1 MYTADKIAERNKS
14 FQQVLGNEDY
24 NNIKEQNTVV
34 LRKKKRLE
42 HISKRRADM
51 LLQNKPLDH
60 DMTQSENLEFPS
72 FLVSD
77 SLKSKYQNLATDS
90 MSSTQRLSHLITY
103 LKISKLNPDLELVNC
118 LNRLMMRTKN
128 FPYEKVFDQELISC
142 ILVCLETEDNDL
154 IYECFQILANI
165 FWDDPAQIINYFLDM
180 NVVGLSLKFIQ
191 GLHSEIITES
201 ALWTLAN
208 LMADHKNVARE
219 IYVCG
224 IWRQILKFCFY
235 DSYTLRGTAQWTIC
249 NLSKSKCFSPQEKEE
264 VASVCKVSI
273 GSDNEGCIKEAAW
286 TLFYLSED
294 DESLFYFLFTSGIV
308 QNLFPLI
315 KYHDKEIQL
324 ASLKIF
330 GNISTSSNNDYFIS
344 LIDLSFLPNLSTLLT
359 HPDKKIKSEVLFIF
373 SNFLYSSPPVV
384 LHVVQ
389 LPAFKILS
397 DFLNSSDFR
406 LKKEAICG
414 VCNAA
419 CSNDWEIIKILIEM
433 GLIPKVVSCLN
444 HQNHEVVYW
453 VLDAIYS
460 VLSTMRFNK
469 DFDELVEFVNEL
481 QNMNEFERVNNL
493 VYSHNMKISQKSGD
507 ILNFFNF
514 S

>member
-24 NNIKEQNTVV
+24 TNIKEHNSVV

-51 LLQNKPLDH
+51 LQQNKSSDH
-60 DMTQSENLEFPS
+60 DMAQSENLEFPS
-72 FLVSD
+72 FLVSN
-77 SLKSKYQNLATDS
+77 SLKSKYQNLAIES

-103 LKISKLNPDLELVNC
+103 LKLSKSHPDLELISC

-128 FPYEKVFDQELISC
+128 FPYEKVFDQELIIC
-142 ILVCLETEDNDL
+142 ILECLETQDDDL
-154 IYECFQILANI
+154 IYECFQIIANI
-165 FWDDPAQIINYFLDM
+165 FWDDPAQIINYFLEM
-180 NVVGLSLKFIQ
+180 NVVGLSFKFIQ

-219 IYVCG
+219 IYVSG
-224 IWRQILKFCFY
+224 IWRQIIKFCFY
-235 DSYTLRGTAQWTIC
+235 NSYTLRGTAQWTIC
-249 NLSKSKCFSPQEKEE
+249 NLSKSKCFSQQEKEE
-264 VASVCKVSI
+264 VANVCKVSI

-294 DESLFYFLFTSGIV
+294 DENFLYFLFTSGIA
-308 QNLFPLI
+308 QNLLPLL
-315 KYHDKEIQL
+315 KHHDKEIQL
-324 ASLKIF
+324 AVLKTY
-330 GNISTSSNNDYFIS
+330 GNISTSSNNDFFIN
-344 LIDLSFLPNLSTLLT
+344 LIDLAFLPSLSTLLT
-359 HPDKKIKSEVLFIF
+359 HPNKKIKSEVLFIF

-389 LPAFKILS
+389 LPAFKILC

-433 GLIPKVVSCLN
+433 DLIVKIVSCLN

-460 VLSTMRFNK
+460 VLTTMRYNK
-469 DFDELVEFVNEL
+469 DFDDLIEFVNEL
-481 QNMNEFERVNNL
+481 QIMNGFNYVENL
-493 VYSHNMKISQKSGD
+493 VYSSNMKISQKSAE